1 MPLVEGHWQRQQTPL
16 RRLTQ
21 RERRL
26 LAGFLAALAL
36 ASAAA
41 VAYAVLH
48 RATPVPA
55 GCIEVTAPSTVGAV
69 NLRVCGPAAVAR
81 FCREQAGRDDPT
93 ARAAHERCRAYAASR
108 TALSRR

>member
-26 LAGFLAALAL
+26 LVGFLVALAL
-36 ASAAA
+36 ATAAA
-41 VAYAVLH
+41 VAYAALH
-48 RATPVPA
+48 RATPLPA

-69 NLRVCGPAAVAR
+69 NVRVCGADAVAR
-81 FCREQAGRDDPT
+81 FCREQAGKEDPT
-93 ARAAHERCRAYAASR
+93 ARAAHARCRAYAARARS
-108 TALSRR
+108 

>member
-26 LAGFLAALAL
+26 LLGFLIALAL
-36 ASAAA
+36 AGAA
-41 VAYAVLH
+41 VAGYAVLH

-55 GCIEVTAPSTVGAV
+55 GCIEVTAPSVVGAV
-69 NLRVCGPAAVAR
+69 QLRVCGPAEVAR
-81 FCREQAGRDDPT
+81 FCREQAPRSDPT

-108 TALSRR
+108 R